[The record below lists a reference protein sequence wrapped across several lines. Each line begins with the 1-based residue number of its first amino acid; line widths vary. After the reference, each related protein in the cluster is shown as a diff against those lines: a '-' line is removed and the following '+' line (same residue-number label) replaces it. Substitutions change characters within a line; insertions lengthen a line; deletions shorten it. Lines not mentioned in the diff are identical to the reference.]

1 MLPTSSDIR
10 NMTESKRIA
19 LGFQSRR
26 YEHQYKSTSQ
36 LPPPSNNANWTKAD
50 PVQSYQ
56 INYQRNN
63 LKTIKEEPN
72 YNRNVVVPSRR
83 QGLEKVNRE

>member
-1 MLPTSSDIR
+1 MMPTTSEIR

-26 YEHQYKSTSQ
+26 YEMPSSHQYKSASQ
-36 LPPPSNNANWTKAD
+36 LPPSNSVNWTKAD
-50 PVQSYQ
+50 KIGYEIQ
-56 INYQRNN
+56 NQRNN

-72 YNRNVVVPSRR
+72 YQRNVVIPSR
-83 QGLEKVNRE
+83 

>member
-1 MLPTSSDIR
+1 MPTTSDIR

-26 YEHQYKSTSQ
+26 YEQQYKSTSQ
-36 LPPPSNNANWTKAD
+36 LPPNNAAMWSKAD
-50 PVQSYQ
+50 TMPNGYQ
-56 INYQRNN
+56 IQNQRNN

-72 YNRNVVVPSRR
+72 Y
-83 QGLEKVNRE
+83 